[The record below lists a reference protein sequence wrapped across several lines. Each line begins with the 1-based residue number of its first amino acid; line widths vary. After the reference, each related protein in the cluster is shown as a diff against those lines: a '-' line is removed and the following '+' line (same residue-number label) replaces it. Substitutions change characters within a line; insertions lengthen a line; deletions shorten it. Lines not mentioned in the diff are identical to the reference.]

1 MEKNCI
7 KMKYYIQA
15 FIKDKL
21 FISLYLFNII
31 VISLIQ
37 LSGLTS
43 FNSDVIASFSQ
54 LRITLSCSSAY
65 FLSCFVLSFEYNR
78 KILKLNQSIEN
89 SNNKCYLYNLLI
101 FVILDLILTII
112 CSAFN
117 IGLFLSLGVQHYEF
131 IGHIIINLLI
141 NVFGISLLG
150 IVMGFSFAQI
160 FKKRIISYMIF
171 AFFMFLS
178 SQFFEKVVELVYNNF
193 FIDLYPIY
201 NVFNIYTPSL
211 DWMPNFLFGYSILSY
226 RIALL
231 SAWILIF
238 AFIMSIKI
246 YHSKISRNI
255 ISAVCA
261 VLCIFNIII
270 YVQPSS
276 KNIMNFSPTE
286 GLSADFWYY
295 NAIEQKKE
303 KENFEV
309 LSYKLDLNITNQL
322 NVIAELEVSE
332 NLSEYKF
339 TLYHGYK
346 VNKVYNHN
354 RSSIDFKQEGDYL
367 TVSNNLNTTKFYIE
381 YCGSST
387 KFYSNKQGMVLP
399 GFFPFYPHPGYKYVY
414 NIDEQTFD
422 KLLLNNEA
430 EFEIAVT
437 GINLNYVFCNL
448 NKQDDMFK
456 GKSNGVT
463 IISGFADSYFVN
475 ETEIIYPY
483 LDTYSLTLPS
493 IEQNV
498 IQFIN
503 EYQNSDKIKKIIIF
517 PNLNLG
523 NMETVIY
530 DTYIT
535 TVDLNNLSEL
545 CLIAEINP
553 RKQYLSQLIN
563 VYINEKEIYEYILK
577 NAQENEYESDLIV
590 IAMNKAINKLGEN
603 EFIQT
608 SSTYLYDNNDERAIL
623 EFLYD
628 IYNI

>member
-1 MEKNCI
+1 
-7 KMKYYIQA
+7 MKYYIQA

-21 FISLYLFNII
+21 FVSIYLLYI
-31 VISLIQ
+31 VIISIIQ
-37 LSGLTS
+37 LSGLS
-43 FNSDVIASFSQ
+43 AFNSDVIASFSQ
-54 LRITLSCSSAY
+54 LRITLSCSVAHFVSY
-65 FLSCFVLSFEYNR
+65 FVLSFEYGR
-78 KILKLNQSIEN
+78 KILKLNKSVEI
-89 SNNKCYLYNLLI
+89 SNNKCILYNLLVFI
-101 FVILDLILTII
+101 ILDLILTII
-112 CSAFN
+112 CSIFN
-117 IGLFLSLGVQHYEF
+117 IGAFVSLDVHHYEF
-131 IGHIIINLLI
+131 IGHIIINLFI

-150 IVMGFSFAQI
+150 IVMGFSFSLI
-160 FKKRIISYMIF
+160 FKKRLIPYIIF
-171 AFFMFLS
+171 AFFVFLS
-178 SQFFEKVVELVYNNF
+178 SHIFEQVIEIVYNNF

-201 NVFNIYTPSL
+201 NVFNIFTPSL
-211 DWMPNFLFGYSILSY
+211 DWMPNFWFGYSILPY

-231 SAWILIF
+231 SAWLLIF
-238 AFIMSIKI
+238 AFIISLKI
-246 YHSKISRNI
+246 YRSKLSRNI
-255 ISAVCA
+255 ISALCA
-261 VLCIFNIII
+261 TLCIFNIVI

-286 GLSADFWYY
+286 GLSTDFWYY
-295 NAIEQKKE
+295 DSIEQKKE

-322 NVIAELEVSE
+322 NVIAELEVSK
-332 NLSEYKF
+332 NLKEYKF

-346 VNKVYNHN
+346 VKKVYDNN

-367 TVSNNLNTTKFYIE
+367 TVSNDLNTTKFYIE

-387 KFYSNKQGMVLP
+387 KFYSNMQGAVLP

-414 NIDEQTFD
+414 NVDEQAFD

-430 EFEIAVT
+430 DFEIAVT
-437 GINLNYVFCNL
+437 GINLDYVFCNL
-448 NKQDDMFK
+448 NKHDDMFK

-463 IISGFADSYFVN
+463 IISGFADNCTVN

-483 LDTYSLTLPS
+483 LDTYSLTLPA

-535 TVDLNNLSEL
+535 TVNLNNLSEL
-545 CLIAEINP
+545 CSIAEINP
-553 RKQYLSQLIN
+553 RKQYLTQLIN
-563 VYINEKEIYEYILK
+563 LYVNEKETYEYILR

-590 IAMNKAINKLGEN
+590 IAVNDAINKLGEK
-603 EFIQT
+603 EFMKA
-608 SSTYLYDNNDERAIL
+608 SNTYLYDNNDEREIL

-628 IYNI
+628 IYNIL